1 MPEAADLGDHINVLL
16 ALLESRAEAIK
27 AMSATCIVEIS
38 CVIYANAAPALNF
51 DKSVVDKLARLG
63 ASLDIDLY
71 ILEKDSGD

>member
-1 MPEAADLGDHINVLL
+1 
-16 ALLESRAEAIK
+16 
-27 AMSATCIVEIS
+27 MSATCIVEIS